1 MAQMTSVHIKP
12 CNIGQSEAHNQRTKA
27 YLDHINA
34 EKLYIRKDL
43 IPKNQSWISELQ
55 GDMTLQQ
62 YYDAIGRMVKEKT
75 GRAMQTKERERVNK
89 KTGKV
94 TKIAGCTPLREGV
107 VVCKPDTTMEQLKHF
122 TDLCQ
127 QCFGITAIQ
136 IHLHRDEGH
145 CTDPSDASTWKPN
158 YHAHIIWDWMNHE
171 TGKSC
176 KLDNEDISLIQDMA
190 AESLEMERGVSK
202 LETGKRH
209 LERNDYIVAKQKREL
224 DESKKQA
231 EKLAKENEQKVLAC
245 EKLNK
250 EIHDKQAKAN
260 RENGSAILS
269 GLANLAG
276 KGKYAQLESEN
287 MAMKQQVALLP
298 EKIAQGVAERT
309 AELEKA
315 CERERRIAELRLNEY
330 NKLTQSYNRLL
341 KKSQSD
347 KKSYET
353 ALSQKDCIIANLISA
368 FQKAIDLLDVVCRK
382 ALKAVID
389 FAKKPAARRFTYE
402 QACAVNE
409 FLDTGS
415 DRREAADTLIT
426 LSRPFLTENE
436 YTKGRQEV
444 QNVEND
450 FPAYQRML
458 QRQEERIASPRH
470 GRRL

>member
-1 MAQMTSVHIKP
+1 MTSVHIKP

-43 IPKNQSWISELQ
+43 IPEDQSWISELQ
-55 GDMTLQQ
+55 GDMTLRQ

-75 GRAMQTKERERVNK
+75 GRAMQTKERERINK

-107 VVCKPDTTMEQLKHF
+107 VVCKADTTMEQLQHF
-122 TDLCQ
+122 ADLCRQ
-127 QCFGITAIQ
+127 RFGITAIQ

-145 CTDPSDASTWKPN
+145 CLNPNDTSTWKPN
-158 YHAHIIWDWMNHE
+158 YHAHVIWDWMDHE
-171 TGKSC
+171 TGKSY
-176 KLDNEDISLIQDMA
+176 KLDNEDISLMQDMA
-190 AESLEMERGVSK
+190 AEALEMERGVSK
-202 LETGKRH
+202 LETGKLH

-231 EKLAKENEQKVLAC
+231 EKLAKENEQKALVC
-245 EKLNK
+245 EKLDK

-287 MAMKQQVALLP
+287 IAIKQQVALLP
-298 EKIAQGVAERT
+298 EKIAQGVVERT

-315 CERERRIAELRLNEY
+315 CERERLIAELRLEEY

-353 ALSQKDCIIANLISA
+353 ALSQKNCIITNLIYA
-368 FQKAIDLLDVVCRK
+368 FQKAIELLDTVYRK

-389 FAKKPAARRFTYE
+389 FAQKPIARRFTFE

-409 FLDTGS
+409 FLDTNT
-415 DRREAADTLIT
+415 DRQHAACTLSV
-426 LSRPFLTENE
+426 LSRPFLTEKE
-436 YTKGRQEV
+436 HAKGGLEM
-444 QNVEND
+444 QNVVNNFSE
-450 FPAYQRML
+450 YERVEKEKQRRNIRL
-458 QRQEERIASPRH
+458 SH
-470 GRRL
+470 GLKT